1 MAPGYGNYW
10 WGPIHFPSI
19 TPESDDIEG
28 LFKGLH
34 EWLTTALAVVAIGQA
49 LGGAAPLFLAQGR
62 RAQED
67 VAVMAKRLTAAA
79 LALLLMPG
87 LGLANCYRANGDDGE
102 LRFNG
107 VAEGDEVTGSFHE
120 FSVSLCMDG
129 NDLATAD
136 IEVTVQTASVDTGD
150 SMRDSELRGDHFF
163 NVGGDPEATWVSSR
177 VASDGDGFVAQGTL
191 TLRGIDKNQAVRLRL
206 SDGEPPVLTGS
217 ANILRLKWGV
227 GTGDDYQDT
236 DFIRNRVDL
245 EFELRL
251 QPYSEG

>member
-1 MAPGYGNYW
+1 
-10 WGPIHFPSI
+10 
-19 TPESDDIEG
+19 
-28 LFKGLH
+28 
-34 EWLTTALAVVAIGQA
+34 
-49 LGGAAPLFLAQGR
+49 
-62 RAQED
+62 
-67 VAVMAKRLTAAA
+67 MAKRLTAAA

-87 LGLANCYRANGDDGE
+87 LALANCYRANGDDGE
-102 LRFNG
+102 LRFTG
-107 VAEGDEVTGSFHE
+107 VAEGDEVAGSFHE

-163 NVGGDPEATWVSSR
+163 NVGDDLKATWVSSR

-191 TLRGIDKNQAVRLRL
+191 TLRGIEKNQAVRLRL
-206 SDGEPPVLTGS
+206 SDREPPVLTGS
-217 ANILRLKWGV
+217 ADILRLKWGV

-245 EFELRL
+245 NLNSGL
-251 QPYSEG
+251 QPYSGG

>member
-1 MAPGYGNYW
+1 
-10 WGPIHFPSI
+10 
-19 TPESDDIEG
+19 

-102 LRFNG
+102 LRFTG
-107 VAEGDEVTGSFHE
+107 VAEGDEVAGSFH
-120 FSVSLCMDG
+120 
-129 NDLATAD
+129 
-136 IEVTVQTASVDTGD
+136 ASVDTGD

-163 NVGGDPEATWVSSR
+163 NVGDDPEATWVSSR